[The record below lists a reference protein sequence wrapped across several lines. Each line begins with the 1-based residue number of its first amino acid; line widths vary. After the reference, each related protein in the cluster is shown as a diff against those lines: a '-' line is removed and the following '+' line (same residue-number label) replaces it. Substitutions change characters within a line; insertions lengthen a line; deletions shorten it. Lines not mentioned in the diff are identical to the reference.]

1 MIRQLAKNNMILPN
15 DIASRN
21 EDNDDTVSSCNI
33 CDDKPADIF
42 QIEGDY
48 CLDCWQNLTYPNL

>member
-1 MIRQLAKNNMILPN
+1 MILLN
-15 DIASRN
+15 DIASSN
-21 EDNDDTVSSCNI
+21 EDNYDTVSSCNI